1 MRVSAVLCLCAL
13 SIGCDALFPP
23 PDVDDDGDGYV
34 ASEDCNDAAASVNP
48 GAKEACD
55 DGAVDED
62 CDGLIND
69 QDEDVAGTRPGY
81 ADADDDEYGDD
92 DTRIDACD
100 LPSGYVGEGD
110 DCNDNDERINPDAT
124 EVCDALDVD
133 EDCDGDAD
141 DEDDSVDEATFLT
154 F

>member
-1 MRVSAVLCLCAL
+1 MT
-13 SIGCDALFPP
+13 DPLFP
-23 PDVDDDGDGYV
+23 
-34 ASEDCNDAAASVNP
+34 
-48 GAKEACD
+48 
-55 DGAVDED
+55 
-62 CDGLIND
+62 
-69 QDEDVAGTRPGY
+69 AGTRPGY

-154 F
+154 FYEDTDGDGWGGDEVLGSCDGTSRPRRL